1 MLCLAVTIGCFLYR
15 ASDDATE
22 VLARDALMEIM
33 GRVNLATDRQLEAA
47 RGALRVVALN
57 VIKPGDGDDPGL
69 FIPFPHDFAAIEERL
84 WIADGLSKEPTYVY
98 FGAED
103 GSFIGLRRDIHN
115 RYMFTRRDKEN
126 KSYLYSVDGP
136 GAKLN
141 QILSQDFD
149 PRTRPWYIHAM
160 ERQQETW
167 SPVYSDFR
175 TKRLGITLSK
185 PVYGPGRVPIGVV
198 GSSIGL
204 NRLSDFLTAQQFTH
218 GEVVFIIE
226 QNGALVATSVS
237 EPIHHFDNN
246 LLVRHSASQSQSPLV
261 RQAYAHLVDL
271 LEKRELVPGQ
281 LIVTRLQGDAS
292 QVELAYRL
300 HHDDAGLDWIEVSAV
315 SRIGFLGS
323 ITGGVYQTLL
333 LGLFA
338 VCMTF
343 VLGFGIL
350 RWVLRDIRKLT
361 LAAKSIGNGEP
372 FAPLNIDRKDEIG
385 QLALSF
391 QEMEHNLRTDRL
403 TGVLNRDSFFAQ
415 IDFRCKRGSP
425 GAPVHF
431 ALLFIDLD
439 KFKEIN
445 DQFGHDEGDRVLMA
459 AATQLQHALRKD
471 DAVARFG
478 GDEFVIYLDGV
489 ADEEVARAI
498 AEKVRHCLNQPINGR
513 DGVKLSIDASIGIAL
528 FPQDGLDMETLMR
541 VADGRMFDQKRI
553 HRILSP
559 HDSQSPLSRSQQQ
572 SVADA

>member
-237 EPIHHFDNN
+237 EPIHHFDTN